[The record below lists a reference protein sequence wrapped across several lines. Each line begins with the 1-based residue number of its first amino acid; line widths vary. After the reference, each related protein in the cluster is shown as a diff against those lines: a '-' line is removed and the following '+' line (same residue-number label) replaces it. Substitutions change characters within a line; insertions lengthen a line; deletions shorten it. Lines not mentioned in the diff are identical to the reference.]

1 MTNAHCRFPTN
12 NGPSARPVE
21 VDGERCV
28 EHRELD
34 AVTAAAE
41 VAQELRQRA
50 RAQRRRHQPGQA
62 GRDDADPDVPISDA
76 QIAAVAECL
85 NRHGVDYVLVGGA
98 ASQLHGAN
106 TPRTRDADI
115 VPSKQADNL
124 DRLAMALNEME
135 ARLWVG
141 PEQPEGL
148 AMTFDRGTLGQIQ
161 GFLNL
166 VTKHGPVDI
175 TYRPDGTDGF
185 PDLARA
191 TVTVHLL
198 GVDVPVAALED
209 VIRSKE
215 AAGRAKDLAVLP
227 RLIQHLRDRERPA
240 PD

>member
-1 MTNAHCRFPTN
+1 
-12 NGPSARPVE
+12 
-21 VDGERCV
+21 
-28 EHRELD
+28 
-34 AVTAAAE
+34 
-41 VAQELRQRA
+41 
-50 RAQRRRHQPGQA
+50 
-62 GRDDADPDVPISDA
+62 
-76 QIAAVAECL
+76 
-85 NRHGVDYVLVGGA
+85 
-98 ASQLHGAN
+98 
-106 TPRTRDADI
+106 
-115 VPSKQADNL
+115 
-124 DRLAMALNEME
+124 MALNEME

-240 PD
+240 PDQRAPRCLA